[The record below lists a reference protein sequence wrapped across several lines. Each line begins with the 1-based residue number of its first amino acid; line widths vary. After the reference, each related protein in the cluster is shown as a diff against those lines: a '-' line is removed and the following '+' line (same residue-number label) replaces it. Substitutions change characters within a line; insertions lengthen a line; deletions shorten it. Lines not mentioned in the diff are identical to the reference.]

1 MSPHTPEPWTLIED
15 HGPHIMG
22 GGHFIGDRY
31 VGGHCIARLIDST
44 EATPANA
51 RLMIA
56 APDLLAALE
65 EIAQNVTEDMRL
77 IAEYADKRDYIM
89 AKSLA
94 RQTADAVA
102 GRARAAIRK
111 ARGR

>member
-15 HGPHIMG
+15 HGSHIMG

-56 APDLLAALE
+56 APGLLKALE
-65 EIAQNVTEDMRL
+65 EALPVLTVL
-77 IAEYADKRDYIM
+77 KGTEYASQMVKDRYE
-89 AKSLA
+89 
-94 RQTADAVA
+94 
-102 GRARAAIRK
+102 RARAAIRK

>member
-56 APDLLAALE
+56 APGLLKALE
-65 EIAQNVTEDMRL
+65 EIAKGEGAFSRDPLTHAENVIEH
-77 IAEYADKRDYIM
+77 
-89 AKSLA
+89 AKE
-94 RQTADAVA
+94 T
-102 GRARAAIRK
+102 ARAAIRK
-111 ARGR
+111 ATAP

>member
-15 HGPHIMG
+15 HGPLIMG

-56 APDLLAALE
+56 APGLLAALG
-65 EIAQNVTEDMRL
+65 R
-77 IAEYADKRDYIM
+77 AEPALWV
-89 AKSLA
+89 LA
-94 RQTADAVA
+94 TSGNADAVSIHTA
-102 GRARAAIRK
+102 ARDAIRK
-111 ARGR
+111 ARGQ

>member
-15 HGPHIMG
+15 QGPLVMG

-56 APDLLAALE
+56 APELLAALE
-65 EIAQNVTEDMRL
+65 DRFREHLSGHATKGVCNCPRWTAAQ
-77 IAEYADKRDYIM
+77 
-89 AKSLA
+89 
-94 RQTADAVA
+94 
-102 GRARAAIRK
+102 AAIRK

>member
-56 APDLLAALE
+56 APGLLKALRFAYLRLSVPDR
-65 EIAQNVTEDMRL
+65 EI
-77 IAEYADKRDYIM
+77 I
-89 AKSLA
+89 
-94 RQTADAVA
+94 
-102 GRARAAIRK
+102 GAAIRK
-111 ARGR
+111 ATAP

>member
-15 HGPHIMG
+15 QGPHIMG

-56 APDLLAALE
+56 APELLEALE
-65 EIAQNVTEDMRL
+65 EALPVLKGT
-77 IAEYADKRDYIM
+77 EYASQVVKDRYE
-89 AKSLA
+89 
-94 RQTADAVA
+94 
-102 GRARAAIRK
+102 RARAAIRK

>member
-15 HGPHIMG
+15 QGPNIMG

-56 APDLLAALE
+56 APGLLKALCDILAKPNDRTWAA
-65 EIAQNVTEDMRL
+65 AC
-77 IAEYADKRDYIM
+77 A
-89 AKSLA
+89 
-94 RQTADAVA
+94 AV
-102 GRARAAIRK
+102 RK
-111 ARGR
+111 ARGQ

>member
-56 APDLLAALE
+56 APDLLAAL
-65 EIAQNVTEDMRL
+65 
-77 IAEYADKRDYIM
+77 RDIL
-89 AKSLA
+89 AKPNDRTWA
-94 RQTADAVA
+94 AACAAV
-102 GRARAAIRK
+102 RK
-111 ARGR
+111 ARGQ

>member
-56 APDLLAALE
+56 APGLLAALRFAYLRLSVPDR
-65 EIAQNVTEDMRL
+65 EI
-77 IAEYADKRDYIM
+77 I
-89 AKSLA
+89 
-94 RQTADAVA
+94 
-102 GRARAAIRK
+102 GAAIRK
-111 ARGR
+111 ATGQ